1 MVAKFS
7 RFYSMS
13 LSEVLAMPLDDFSNY
28 YTYIPIIESQ
38 DRLINYDVSAYP
50 HLKDKTR
57 KENYDKVFKTAYPD
71 ELDNR
76 EILTTDQAFIKLTRG
91 F

>member
-7 RFYSMS
+7 KFYSMS
-13 LSEVLAMPLDDFSNY
+13 LSEVLAMPLDEFSNF

-38 DRLINYDVSAYP
+38 ERLINYDVSAYP
-50 HLKDKTR
+50 HLKEQTR
-57 KENYDKVFKTAYPD
+57 KENYNKVFKSAYPD
-71 ELDNR
+71 ELDTR
-76 EILTTDQAFIKLTRG
+76 EVLTTEQAFIKLTRG